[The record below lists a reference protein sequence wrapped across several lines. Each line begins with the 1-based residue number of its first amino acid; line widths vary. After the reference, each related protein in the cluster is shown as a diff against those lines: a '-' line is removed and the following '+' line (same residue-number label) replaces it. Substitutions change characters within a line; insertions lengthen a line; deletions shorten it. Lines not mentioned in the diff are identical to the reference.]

1 MKRNQVLRA
10 AVLAAFLPAAAAGWY
25 YFAPAGV
32 SDASARVAVQQ
43 AESRPAIAL
52 PDFASLVERHGAAV
66 VAIQVTKAGGA
77 PAGLPGAGDGGP
89 LGEWLRRFG
98 MPETPDRA
106 TPAQGV
112 GSGFVVSSD
121 GYILTNAHVV
131 DGATEVN
138 VKLADKR
145 EFKAKVVG
153 ADARTDVAVVR
164 IDAQNLPVV
173 KTGDPAQLRVGEWV
187 AAIGSPFG
195 LENTVTAGI
204 VSAKAR
210 TMPQEGYVP
219 FIQTD
224 VAVNPGNSGGPLFNM
239 AGEVVGINSMI
250 YSQTGGYMGL
260 SFAIPID
267 TALKVADQLKQH
279 GRVERGRIGVAIQPV
294 TPELAAAFGLAE
306 PKGALLSSIE
316 PGSPAEKA
324 GLKEGDV
331 VLAVDGK
338 PVGEA
343 IELARGIGEKKPGD
357 SVRLKVWRQGATTEV
372 ALRTGEA
379 PAGKLAAA
387 GDGGAP
393 RGKLGVMVRPLTPE
407 EGKAAGTGAGL
418 VVERAEGAA
427 ARAGVR
433 PGDIILGVNAERTA
447 SVDELRA
454 AIDRAGEKA
463 ALRVRRGSSE
473 IYLPVRIG

>member
-1 MKRNQVLRA
+1 LKRNQLLRA
-10 AVLAAFLPAAAAGWY
+10 AVLAAFLPAAAAGWHY
-25 YFAPAGV
+25 YAPA
-32 SDASARVAVQQ
+32 SLTDANAKAVVQQ
-43 AESRPAIAL
+43 TDARPAAAL
-52 PDFASLVERHGAAV
+52 PDFSSLVERHGPAV
-66 VAIQVTKAGGA
+66 VAIQVTKKGA
-77 PAGLPGAGDGGP
+77 EGEAVAGLDENGP

-98 MPETPDRA
+98 APGGPAPDA
-106 TPAQGV
+106 PAHGM
-112 GSGFVVSSD
+112 GSGFIVSSD

-131 DGATEVN
+131 NGATEVM
-138 VKLADKR
+138 VKLTDKR
-145 EFKAKVVG
+145 ELKARVVG
-153 ADARTDVAVVR
+153 ADERTDVAVIK

-173 KTGDPAQLRVGEWV
+173 KTGNPAQLRVGEWV

-195 LENTVTAGI
+195 FDNTVTAGI

-267 TALKVADQLKQH
+267 TALKVADQLKQN
-279 GRVERGRIGVAIQPV
+279 GRVERGRIGVTIQPV
-294 TPELAAAFGLAE
+294 TGELAAAFGLEQA
-306 PKGALLSSIE
+306 KGALLSGVE
-316 PGSPAEKA
+316 PGGPAEKA
-324 GLKEGDV
+324 GLMAGDV

-343 IELARGIGEKKPGD
+343 IDLSRAIGEKKPGD
-357 SVRLKVWRQGATTEV
+357 AATLKVWRKGATADV
-372 ALRTGEA
+372 ALNVGEA
-379 PAGKLAAA
+379 PARKTASAE
-387 GDGGAP
+387 GAKP
-393 RGKLGVMVRPLTPE
+393 APGKLGVMVRPLTPDE
-407 EGKAAGTGAGL
+407 SRAAGTGSGL

-447 SVDELRA
+447 TVGELRA
-454 AIDRAGEKA
+454 AIDRAGGKA
-463 ALRVRRGSSE
+463 ALLVRRGSSE

>member
-1 MKRNQVLRA
+1 LKRNQLLRA
-10 AVLAAFLPAAAAGWY
+10 AVLAAFLPAAAAGWHY
-25 YFAPAGV
+25 YAPA
-32 SDASARVAVQQ
+32 SLTDANAKAVVQQ
-43 AESRPAIAL
+43 TDARPAAAL
-52 PDFASLVERHGAAV
+52 PDFSSLVERHGPAV
-66 VAIQVTKAGGA
+66 VAIQVTKKGA
-77 PAGLPGAGDGGP
+77 EGEAVAGLDENGP

-98 MPETPDRA
+98 APGGPAPDA
-106 TPAQGV
+106 PAHGM
-112 GSGFVVSSD
+112 GSGFIVSSD

-131 DGATEVN
+131 NGATEVM
-138 VKLADKR
+138 VKLTDKR
-145 EFKAKVVG
+145 ELKARVVG
-153 ADARTDVAVVR
+153 ADERTDVAVIK

-173 KTGDPAQLRVGEWV
+173 KTGNPAQLRVGEWV

-195 LENTVTAGI
+195 FDNTVTAGI

-267 TALKVADQLKQH
+267 TALKVADQLKQN
-279 GRVERGRIGVAIQPV
+279 GRVERGRIGVTIQPV
-294 TPELAAAFGLAE
+294 TGELAAAFGLEQA
-306 PKGALLSSIE
+306 KGALLSGVE
-316 PGSPAEKA
+316 PGGPAEKA
-324 GLKEGDV
+324 GLMAGDV

-343 IELARGIGEKKPGD
+343 IDLSRD
-357 SVRLKVWRQGATTEV
+357 V
-372 ALRTGEA
+372 ALNVGEA
-379 PAGKLAAA
+379 PARKTASAE
-387 GDGGAP
+387 GAKP
-393 RGKLGVMVRPLTPE
+393 APGKLGVMVRPLTPDE
-407 EGKAAGTGAGL
+407 SRAAGTGSGL

-447 SVDELRA
+447 TVGELRA
-454 AIDRAGEKA
+454 AIDRAGGKA
-463 ALRVRRGSSE
+463 ALLVRRGSSE